1 MAITRINLNQ
11 LLPHIE
17 AGATILVPSLRIK
30 DAILAQYLD
39 STDAKATI
47 TPAVI
52 PIDIF
57 IKQYWELNARQGVDP
72 CNQLQL
78 LTASEEILLWNEII
92 ENSLDTIPLLNPH
105 ETANAV
111 AHSYQ
116 LARQWLDPKVFIHEL
131 KTNSNITD
139 VAVFSQWIE
148 IFQTQCKNLQLISL
162 VDAIAIFTQLLRSK
176 KVASFPDRPT
186 LVNFY
191 NPPPLYQNLFA
202 ALPDSEE
209 LLTAPKESVNS
220 KLCKTKLEFGDK
232 DSEIQNCVA
241 WVKKILDENA
251 DAHIGII
258 SGNKVSDRA
267 HVERALRNTLKPD
280 LLFHNHDEQPLY
292 NSTGSATRLIDTP
305 IIHDALLVL
314 GLGRE
319 QHQIEDLIRL
329 LQSPFLIHEEA
340 SDPEI
345 ENQAR
350 ISLACFLRSR
360 AHTTISSRELSYLI
374 ENEEHAYHCKLF
386 ATQLLKIRTELRQ
399 LQPKSTTLQWS
410 QMFGRILKTTG
421 WAEFHNFHNQARV
434 LTHWQKLLTQFGRTS
449 SMLPRLDY
457 SSALSKLRLLATQ
470 QAINSQFDSSLPISF
485 YSVNESIGLEFD
497 HVWLLGFNDQQ
508 WPEPARPSSF
518 IPYATQKAA
527 GIPRSHSEIQLDNSL
542 RLFAQL
548 LASINFSIHAS
559 YCKSEGD
566 QELRASSFIQEFELG
581 DSIDVTRSLHQKTAQ
596 QIHDV
601 IMERVSDTSLPLKKE
616 ESVVGGASLISDQS
630 SCPFRAFAKNRLQLE
645 PEPSL
650 ETGLSKKA
658 RGTAVHIALEH
669 LFESIESSDDLET
682 TDPAKSIEYASAKAV
697 EHLTKRFRDIM
708 TPRFQK
714 IERQRI
720 EELLHKFIEVEKK
733 RPAFNIIAREQSLK
747 QNYGNLLLKI
757 RIDRIDRLE
766 NHSTALL
773 DYKTGKYTVSTRSWL
788 DDRPEDMQLP
798 LYYSMASNSDFEQVQ
813 SATIAHV
820 NAEKI
825 GYSGIAMTESFSSE
839 IRAID
844 QEKWTD
850 MNWEQIT
857 KSWSEK
863 ILQFGNEF
871 NAGESKVNPIKPIKT
886 CTYCGL
892 QSLCRIQELTN
903 SDVLDQDVNE

>member
-1 MAITRINLNQ
+1 MAITRINLNL

-17 AGATILVPSLRIK
+17 GGSTILAPSLRVK
-30 DAILAQYLD
+30 DAILAQYLSSID
-39 STDAKATI
+39 KKVAI
-47 TPAVI
+47 TPNVI

-57 IKQYWELNARQGVDP
+57 IKQYWELNARQGIDP

-92 ENSLDTIPLLNPH
+92 EDSLDTIPLLNPD

-116 LARQWLDPKVFIHEL
+116 LARQWLDSKVFIQEL
-131 KTNSNITD
+131 KTNSSITD

-148 IFQTQCKNLQLISL
+148 IFQTQCNSLQLISL
-162 VDAIAIFTQLLRSK
+162 VDAITIFTQLLRSK
-176 KVASFPDRPT
+176 KVTSLPDKLT

-191 NPPPLYQNLFA
+191 DPPPLYQNFFA
-202 ALPDSEE
+202 ALPNSEE
-209 LLTAPKESVNS
+209 LLTAPKESINS
-220 KLCKTKLEFGDK
+220 KLCKTKLEFDDK
-232 DSEIQNCVA
+232 DSEIQSCVA
-241 WVKKILDENA
+241 WVKKTLDEKA

-258 SGNKVSDRA
+258 SSNKVSDRT
-267 HVERALRNTLKPD
+267 HVERALRNTLIPN
-280 LLFHNHDEQPLY
+280 LLFYNHDEQPLF
-292 NSTGSATRLIDTP
+292 NSTGGATRLSDAP

-329 LQSPFLIHEEA
+329 LQSPFLKHEET

-374 ENEEHAYHCKLF
+374 ENEERAYHCKLF
-386 ATQLLKIRTELRQ
+386 ATQLLKIRTELRK
-399 LQPKSTTLQWS
+399 LHTKSTTLQWS
-410 QMFGRILKTTG
+410 QTFSRMLKTTG
-421 WAEFHNFHNQARV
+421 WPGSLNFHNQTRA
-434 LTHWQKLLTQFGRTS
+434 LNQWQKLLTQFGRTS
-449 SMLPRLDY
+449 SILPRLDY
-457 SSALSKLRLLATQ
+457 SSALAKLRLLATQ
-470 QAINSQFDSSLPISF
+470 QNMSSEFHCSLPISF
-485 YSVNESIGLEFD
+485 YSINESIGLEFD

-527 GIPRSHSEIQLDNSL
+527 GIPRSNSEIQLNNSR

-548 LASINFSIHAS
+548 LTSTNFSMHAS
-559 YCKSEGD
+559 YCKNEGD
-566 QELRASSFIQEFELG
+566 QEFRASSFIQEFELG
-581 DSIDVTRSLHQKTAQ
+581 DSIGVMRSLNQKTAQ
-596 QIHDV
+596 QMHNIT
-601 IMERVSDTSLPLKKE
+601 METVSDTSLPLTKE

-658 RGTAVHIALEH
+658 RGTALHIALEH
-669 LFESIESSDDLET
+669 LFESIESRDDLKT
-682 TDPAKSIEYASAKAV
+682 ADLTKFVGYASGRAV
-697 EHLTKRFRDIM
+697 EHLAKHFRDIM

-714 IERQRI
+714 IEKQRI
-720 EELLHKFIEVEKK
+720 EGLLHKFIEVEKK
-733 RPAFNIIAREQSLK
+733 RPAFNIIAREQSLS
-747 QNYGNLLLKI
+747 QNYNNLLLKV

-766 NHSTALL
+766 NGSTALL

-798 LYYSMASNSDFEQVQ
+798 LYYSMATNSDFKQVQ
-813 SATIAHV
+813 SVTIAHV
-820 NAEKI
+820 NAEKM
-825 GYSGIAMTESFSSE
+825 GYSGITMTESFSSE
-839 IRAID
+839 VRTID
-844 QEKWTD
+844 QEKWTNL
-850 MNWEQIT
+850 NWEQV
-857 KSWSEK
+857 KKYWSKK
-863 ILQFGNEF
+863 ILQFSNEF